1 MFIYILSNQNEV
13 SFSPAT
19 VSNVPLSP
27 QSVQQRKKIES
38 VDLHRQD
45 EEKILTVEKSLT
57 FIDFLFFPPCLR
69 LSSRVAMRISTRPKR
84 QEQRQSSFAPLT
96 AN

>member
-1 MFIYILSNQNEV
+1 VFIYILSNKNEV
-13 SFSPAT
+13 TFSPAT

-38 VDLHRQD
+38 FDLHRQD
-45 EEKILTVEKSLT
+45 EEETVDKSLT

-69 LSSRVAMRISTRPKR
+69 HSSRVPLCAFLPG
-84 QEQRQSSFAPLT
+84 QSGKSNVNHHLPP
-96 AN
+96 